1 MTILSLC
8 DELLLNFQ
16 EEFLEQFVKKR
27 QPVVLENC
35 TAAWTAQQTW
45 TAESLLM
52 EGGGSS
58 PWRVDYA
65 IDSDHFED
73 KACVS
78 KPIYMKG

>member
-52 EGGGSS
+52 ERGGSS
-58 PWRVDYA
+58 PWRIDYRSDVDPFDPEVGER
-65 IDSDHFED
+65 ISFT
-73 KACVS
+73 S
-78 KPIYMKG
+78 